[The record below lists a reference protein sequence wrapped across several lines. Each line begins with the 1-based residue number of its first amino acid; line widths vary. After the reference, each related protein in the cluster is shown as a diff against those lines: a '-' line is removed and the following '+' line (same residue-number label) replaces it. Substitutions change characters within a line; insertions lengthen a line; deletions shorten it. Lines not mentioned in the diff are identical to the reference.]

1 MTNHNKKEVYLTEEG
16 LNEIKKELNLLKIDK
31 RPEVIKAIK
40 EARSLG
46 DIKENADYHSAREE
60 QALLEARIQELEAL
74 IEDAVIIKP
83 GKTNKVEIGATITIE
98 YLSDQEIEKYQI
110 VGSHEA
116 NPLLNKISNESP
128 LAQAVMGYKKNDVV
142 TVNSPNGS
150 YDVKIINIK

>member
-128 LAQAVMGYKKNDVV
+128 LAQAVMGHKKNDVV

-150 YDVKIINIK
+150 YDVKIVNIK